1 MFNRKCY
8 CYPTG
13 GTDRFCEWKDIKKER
28 EVCKPFKGTTI
39 EDGISTFT
47 KIQSFKEIRE
57 ELREAVKADR
67 MFERNFTRTD
77 SSERGPLE
85 RDSFLRREEFDMRQ
99 PDDDESYDGGSGMF
113 DVNYT

>member
-1 MFNRKCY
+1 M
-8 CYPTG
+8 G
-13 GTDRFCEWKDIKKER
+13 
-28 EVCKPFKGTTI
+28 
-39 EDGISTFT
+39 
-47 KIQSFKEIRE
+47 
-57 ELREAVKADR
+57 EAVKADR